1 VTLDPVKILF
11 IAQFIVQA
19 VLLGVVVYLI
29 VIDKKRKIPTE
40 AFDEL
45 MGLVEQTRKLSED
58 FREQTQ
64 SNVELVN
71 RVMKDLDSRVQ
82 QAKLVIDGMEK
93 TSVHAKETRKFSSE
107 DVIRLFKGGFD
118 PVDISQISGIPVGE
132 IQLMIKITPDT

>member
-1 VTLDPVKILF
+1 MDPVKILF